1 MYGACEYYGTKQCD
15 TCKYFYICYAE
26 FNDIE
31 ELEEE

>member
-1 MYGACEYYGTKQCD
+1 MYGTCEYYGTEQCD
-15 TCKYFYICYAE
+15 TCIYFGICYAE